1 VVLNFWWLY
10 PVLAAVTIPY
20 HDWHQRMWFSSWI

>member
-1 VVLNFWWLY
+1 VANLTWLY

-20 HDWHQRMWFSSWI
+20 AEWQARMWFPSWV